1 MADLVHPDDPYG
13 FSRRELAAR
22 LALPHKLHHGLR
34 SGGFGDVRR
43 HPDVA
48 GGAALKS
55 DDEQNLP
62 VVGMPRF
69 GELTRCATLR
79 SSSGERVRLASDRT
93 LSQNSAMVLLTI
105 STYASKVSIG

>member
-1 MADLVHPDDPYG
+1 VSARSVRPDDPYG

-22 LALPHKLHHGLR
+22 LALPHKFHHGLR

-48 GGAALKS
+48 VGPRLKT

-62 VVGMPRF
+62 VVGMPRCES
-69 GELTRCATLR
+69 GSDGRPR
-79 SSSGERVRLASDRT
+79 SGAGHRQHMRRVNAGGVRLLFD
-93 LSQNSAMVLLTI
+93 
-105 STYASKVSIG
+105 

>member
-1 MADLVHPDDPYG
+1 MHPDNPYG

-22 LALPHKLHHGLR
+22 LALPHKFHHGLR

-48 GGAALKS
+48 VGPALKT

-69 GELTRCATLR
+69 GELTRCSLD
-79 SSSGERVRLASDRT
+79 ELASDRT
-93 LSQNSAMVLLTI
+93 PSQNSAMVLLTI
-105 STYASKVSIG
+105 STYASKVPIKKTPAAARF